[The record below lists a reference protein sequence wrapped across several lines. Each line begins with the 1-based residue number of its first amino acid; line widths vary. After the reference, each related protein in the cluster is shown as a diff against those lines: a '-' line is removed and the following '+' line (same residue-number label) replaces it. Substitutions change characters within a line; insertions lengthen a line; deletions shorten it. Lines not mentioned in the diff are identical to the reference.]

1 MEINLT
7 PIIQA
12 IIALLAALVTY
23 KLVPWIKARTTAE
36 QQAILLTTTRTL
48 VFAAE
53 QIYGPLNGKE
63 KLLYVKG
70 KLAQKGYSVDI
81 DAIEAMVREMNLEAP
96 HELPEYHPPED
107 VGMTD

>member
-12 IIALLAALVTY
+12 IITLLAALVTY

-53 QIYGPLNGKE
+53 QIYGPLKGKE

-81 DAIEAMVREMNLEAP
+81 DAIEAMVREMNIEAP
-96 HELPEYHPPED
+96 YDLPEQKPPED
-107 VGMTD
+107 